1 MVKGVV
7 LNMEFLI
14 NNWFLL
20 IIAIA
25 VIACIS
31 YCIYVFINRPT
42 NEQLSKVKEWLLFGV
57 AQAEKELGSGTGQIK
72 LRYVYDMFILRFPYL
87 SRIISFDMFSKLVD
101 ESLDK
106 FKNMLNDNN
115 DLQKYIGG

>member
-1 MVKGVV
+1 
-7 LNMEFLI
+7 MEFLI